1 MEMPPPKH
9 DELKPTAI
17 RHRLWWIVISP
28 LVWALHFLSCYIASA
43 IWCQKY
49 AATGD
54 ANDLRS
60 FIAVVTGVAVVAIG
74 VVAWLSLRVV
84 RTSDATLPYD
94 FDAPAERTHFLS
106 YTAFLLSLLS
116 LVATLFTALVYVI
129 VRSCD

>member
-1 MEMPPPKH
+1 MKMPPEQH
-9 DELKPTAI
+9 DDSKPTAI

-28 LVWALHFLSCYIASA
+28 LVWSLHFLTCYITSA

-54 ANDLRS
+54 PDELRL
-60 FIAVVTGVAVVAIG
+60 FIAVVTGIAVLAIS
-74 VVAWLSLRVV
+74 VVAWLSFKNV
-84 RTSDATLPYD
+84 RTSEATVPYD
-94 FDAPAERTHFLS
+94 FDDPAERTHFLG